1 MDRQIVCFAIP
12 SFELALVRLTDP
24 TLRTR
29 PLALA
34 PLATPRALL
43 HDVSPEAEREGLQAG
58 MPVELARRVCPSL
71 QVIAPD
77 PHRVRLGHQRLLAI
91 IARYAPVWEL
101 ARPGTVLMDVTGTSR
116 LFGPACDVAARVQR
130 ELYARDR
137 LDGVAGVGSN
147 KLVAQTAAKVIEPA
161 ELYEVRPGAER
172 LFMAPLSVRLLP
184 GLQRPG
190 LRAVLTRLEDLNLR
204 TCGDV
209 AESPLAALA
218 LAIGD
223 LAGPLSHWA
232 QGIDQAPVLPPTRQ
246 PALEETII
254 LEPDEIDDAVLWS
267 RLLQGL
273 RQLCRILRQHRRVC
287 RRLSLAICSSDQVQ
301 VMKQARVTPETCWE
315 VDLAPLLAEL
325 FRRCARRRI
334 RLRRM
339 TVGLSDLAPL
349 AEQQSLFEDRSSND
363 LQRERAKRL
372 AVALDQLHAKFGER
386 AIGYG
391 GSL

>member
-12 SFELALVRLTDP
+12 SFELALVRLHDP

-34 PLATPRALL
+34 PPATPRALL
-43 HDVSPEAEREGLQAG
+43 HEVSPEAKREGLRAD

-77 PHRVRLGHQRLLAI
+77 PHRVRLGHQRFLAL

-130 ELYARDR
+130 ELYDRDR

-172 LFMAPLSVRLLP
+172 AFMAPLSVRLLP

-190 LRAVLTRLEDLNLR
+190 WRAVLTRLEDLNLR

-209 AESPLAALA
+209 AESPVAALA
-218 LAIGD
+218 VAIGD
-223 LAGPLSHWA
+223 LAGPLSRWA
-232 QGIDQAPVLPPTRQ
+232 QGIDPAPVLPPARQ
-246 PALEETII
+246 PTLEETII

-267 RLLQGL
+267 RLLPVLG
-273 RQLCRILRQHRRVC
+273 RLCRRLRQHRRVC
-287 RRLSLAICSSDQVQ
+287 RRLSLVIGSSDQVQ

-325 FRRCARRRI
+325 FRRCARRRV

-339 TVGLSDLAPL
+339 TVEVSGLAPL
-349 AEQQSLFEDRSSND
+349 AEQQSLFEDRSGD
-363 LQRERAKRL
+363 DTRRARAQAL

-386 AIGYG
+386 AIRYG
-391 GSL
+391 GSP